1 MDVDVTNSS
10 TVSATLFCLFCLPV
24 IGALLITP
32 LQHSLFFYNRIMA
45 SDWKHLLH
53 FPLNS
58 MTQLHIIT
66 QQEQDEDSKAQRH
79 KRLFYLPVSSLLRS
93 SAFIILRYEHL
104 NAVQSYS
111 DSSSTGSA
119 ASPNLSG
126 HFVKASKNPTCS
138 TNCQLSLSSH
148 HRAEPVAPH
157 PVENFFA
164 TKWKHHIPRV
174 SHLPKASGVQRIKP
188 GPLIASIRFYMKMA
202 RCART
207 ADRP

>member
-1 MDVDVTNSS
+1 MHIWLLKT
-10 TVSATLFCLFCLPV
+10 TLPLCLPAGFRSHFCSFCLPV

-32 LQHSLFFYNRIMA
+32 LQHTLFFYNRIMA

-58 MTQLHIIT
+58 MTQLQIIT

-79 KRLFYLPVSSLLRS
+79 NGLFYLPVSSLLHS
-93 SAFIILRYEHL
+93 SGFIILRYERL
-104 NAVQSYS
+104 NVAQSYA
-111 DSSSTGSA
+111 DSSSTASA
-119 ASPNLSG
+119 APLNLFG

-148 HRAEPVAPH
+148 HRGEPVAPH

-164 TKWKHHIPRV
+164 TK
-174 SHLPKASGVQRIKP
+174 
-188 GPLIASIRFYMKMA
+188 
-202 RCART
+202 
-207 ADRP
+207 